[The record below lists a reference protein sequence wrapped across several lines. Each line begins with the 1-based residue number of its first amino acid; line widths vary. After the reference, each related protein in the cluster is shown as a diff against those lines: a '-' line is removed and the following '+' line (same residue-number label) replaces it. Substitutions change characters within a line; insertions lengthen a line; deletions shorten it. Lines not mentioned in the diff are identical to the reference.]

1 MIFTLSIL
9 PFSCIGAAIG
19 VWPAVSVVSRMKP
32 WPLGLLAGGG
42 VLVGTA
48 AAFGL
53 LGLGLMLLFIPFFTG
68 ELIEIPRAMMGAG
81 VIFVAWLLFDAIF
94 SEFGQWMGTG
104 VMCVASLLWAVIWVY
119 ILRSFSKWAN
129 RR

>member
-1 MIFTLSIL
+1 MILTLSIL

-68 ELIEIPRAMMGAG
+68 KLDPDSKGDDGCRSDLC
-81 VIFVAWLLFDAIF
+81 LLAAF
-94 SEFGQWMGTG
+94 
-104 VMCVASLLWAVIWVY
+104 
-119 ILRSFSKWAN
+119 
-129 RR
+129 

>member
-1 MIFTLSIL
+1 MILTLSIL

-19 VWPAVSVVSRMKP
+19 VWPAVSVVSRMKITP
-32 WPLGLLAGGG
+32 
-42 VLVGTA
+42 
-48 AAFGL
+48 
-53 LGLGLMLLFIPFFTG
+53 
-68 ELIEIPRAMMGAG
+68 PRAMMGAG
-81 VIFVAWLLFDAIF
+81 EIFVAWLLFDAIF

>member
-1 MIFTLSIL
+1 MILTLSIL

-32 WPLGLLAGGG
+32 WPLGLLAGG
-42 VLVGTA
+42 A

-53 LGLGLMLLFIPFFTG
+53 LGLGLMLLFIPLFTG
-68 ELIEIPRAMMGAG
+68 ELDEITPPRAMMGAG
-81 VIFVAWLLFDAIF
+81 EI
-94 SEFGQWMGTG
+94 
-104 VMCVASLLWAVIWVY
+104 Y